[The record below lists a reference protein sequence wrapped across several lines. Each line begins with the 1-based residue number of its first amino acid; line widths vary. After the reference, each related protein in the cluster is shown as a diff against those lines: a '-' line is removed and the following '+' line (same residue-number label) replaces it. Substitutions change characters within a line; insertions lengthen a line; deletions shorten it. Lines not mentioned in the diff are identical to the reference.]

1 MATNLF
7 STDSFPTISEIEAW
21 DKEIQAELDILLGTS
36 QSSEVSTSPEQE
48 LNLLTQPLLVG
59 SEEYEDIANSWS
71 NRLGAGVDSVS
82 SMFNEGLGLLADQLG
97 ADETAASFRADAAQN
112 LKDRADRP
120 QPKITASI
128 TDTAGKISD
137 DIANDQWGD
146 AVDKVGTALKATA
159 AEAIP
164 SLAPAIGGLAA
175 ARALSPFLA
184 AIPVVGVPAAILT
197 NIILTFGSGYLM
209 MSGEGY
215 KRAKELGADETSAKT
230 AGVISGGVG
239 GVLDKF
245 FAGAFLDG
253 LAKTVGRKELTKRI
267 AEQTS
272 KEAAEE
278 IVDKG
283 LKAASIESLR
293 SGLKEAGKLGGIGAL
308 TEGAQAAN
316 TELAANVAAGKLP
329 ELVELSKKVVD
340 EAALGLV
347 GGGGPGFAMGAL
359 VPQARREAKLK
370 AEELK
375 RTQEELKKE
384 AGKEFDSKVVNAA
397 TDLDVSDTLD
407 QPSIGSPAD
416 FLVKRSISFL
426 KEAAS
431 TNPLT
436 AKLFN
441 GLGNYFNNVSV
452 LAGEG
457 LKESADTFNVAV
469 QEQAKEYKLPFTRS
483 IEKNINE
490 GIARTL
496 RGQSLNMDKYKGKY
510 GERQIEIINK
520 LAKNADLDQDGNAIE
535 GTEGPLRK
543 LLNDTRNNLEETG
556 VDIDFITD
564 YLTQSYKIPMTG
576 FGRSKAKRKF
586 IAILKNNK
594 AIDPKVRKALA
605 LNAEE
610 IVENITSNDGVY
622 TPDATVNLFDTP
634 EQSDQLSVV
643 KKGFEK
649 ERTIPPEV
657 VVELD
662 EAGLVNNDAQAIINK
677 YIIGAARRTEVQ
689 KLKNDFNDKVGQLNL
704 SPLEIKETQRVFQA
718 LQGNNERIETPALRK
733 ANEFL
738 VTAGYLTTLPFAGI
752 ISLSEPILVLSRVK
766 SKHAIW
772 GAIKA
777 SRVSLDKAIR
787 SIKPKHPIS
796 DLENSFNSIQQ
807 TADLALTDVIRD
819 IGDTSINRRITDAF
833 FKATLLAQ
841 VTQFSRQMA
850 SVAVSQQLQ
859 EDLLLVSDEFK
870 TNKPTAEGNKARLRL
885 NEQGLKNLFS
895 GRKFTTKGVKYPKGK
910 KGKEPTE
917 KQLAKY
923 ESDLALQ
930 EQEVAGEIDLPTVE
944 QEAIAWAESNI
955 TEEQA
960 IAQFKLLDQPITDEV
975 VTQRF
980 EVEGEPPVIIRKALA
995 KTIDE
1000 IIMSPNV
1007 VNRPLWM
1014 SNPHYALIAQL
1025 KGFMM
1030 VFGNTIGPKVYKE
1043 VIKPLMPVHKKREG
1057 GIGANI
1063 PTAFTR
1069 PVETFEG
1076 TFKYGL
1082 TFALLLSAMYGTQI
1096 MKNAIRY
1103 EDADD
1108 SPLADL
1114 DEVELAFKLLQ
1125 QSNLLGFGN
1134 TLISAAESEKYGQSP
1149 ISTILGPVAGK
1160 TEQLIRAL
1168 YNLTDRRPRSL
1179 ANWLAKNTPFTGGL
1193 GTERRADVPIVGTD
1207 AFEEYLESFLD
1218 TVDMAEG
1225 GSIAERLPNR
1235 RGSFVLPSIEDLRKK
1250 EMELVEDRNITVT
1263 PVEFAPVLPNV
1274 IPEVKDNS
1282 RIAPLPPEKPPVPK
1296 DNSRIAPL
1304 PPEKSEF
1311 ARKEKETNILAFNKV
1326 LGYEGSS
1333 TKRYLD
1339 TNLDPTIGIGH
1350 LIKSDTIK
1358 KLMSIGYSKEDA
1370 KKIKLGKKEMTKEK
1384 VNELFQ
1390 KELPTYIKS
1399 TRRLIKNY
1407 DSLSSNLR
1415 SELIQ
1420 LNYRGD
1426 LKQGKKTRKLINAG
1440 KFKEAAKEL
1449 LKHKEYNDLKS
1460 KGTSNSITDRL
1471 EAARDALLAE
1481 GTK

>member
-1 MATNLF
+1 MATNL
-7 STDSFPTISEIEAW
+7 SDLGLPTE
-21 DKEIQAELDILLGTS
+21 AELQALEKELDAQVNSLLGTP
-36 QSSEVSTSPEQE
+36 QESSVEADPSPIDFD
-48 LNLLTQPLLVG
+48 NFFKPLDPN
-59 SEEYEDIANSWS
+59 SEEYKEEANSWS
-71 NRLGAGVDSVS
+71 NRLGASVDSVYA
-82 SMFNEGLGLLADQLG
+82 MLNEGLGLLADQLG

-112 LKDRADRP
+112 LKDRAARP
-120 QPKITASI
+120 QPEITASLTESVDNI
-128 TDTAGKISD
+128 SEDIKNDKYLEAAGKV
-137 DIANDQWGD
+137 ATT
-146 AVDKVGTALKATA
+146 VKATF

-164 SLAPAIGGLAA
+164 SLAPALGGLAA

-184 AIPVVGVPAAILT
+184 AIPVVGAPVALLT

-209 MSGEGY
+209 GSGEVY
-215 KRAKELGADETSAKT
+215 KEAKKLGADETSSKT
-230 AGVISGGVG
+230 AAVVGGIGV

-245 FAGAFLDG
+245 FAGASLKA
-253 LAKTVGRKELTKRI
+253 LTQTLGRKEVTNRI

-278 IVDKG
+278 IMDKG
-283 LKAASIESLR
+283 LKAASIDVLK
-293 SGLKEAGKLGGIGAL
+293 SGLKQAGKLGGIGAL

-316 TELAANVAAGKLP
+316 TEIAANIAAGTMP
-329 ELVELSKKVVD
+329 ELANFSKKIVD

-347 GGGGPGFAMGAL
+347 GGGGLGGVMGAL
-359 VPQARREAKLK
+359 TPQARREAKLK
-370 AEELK
+370 EEELK

-457 LKESADTFNVAV
+457 LKKSADEFNVVV

-490 GIARTL
+490 GIARIL
-496 RGQSLNMDKYKGKY
+496 RGQSLNMDKYKGKN
-510 GERQIEIINK
+510 GEKQIEIINK
-520 LAKNADLDQDGNAIE
+520 LAKNADLDQDGNIIE

-543 LLNDTRNNLEETG
+543 LLNDTRDNLEETG
-556 VDIDFITD
+556 VEIEFITD

-586 IAILKNNK
+586 VSILKNNK
-594 AIDPKVRKALA
+594 ATDPKVRKALA

-677 YIIGAARRTEVQ
+677 YIIGAARRTEIQ
-689 KLKNDFNDKVGQLNL
+689 KLKNDFNDKVDQLNL

-752 ISLSEPILVLSRVK
+752 VSLSEPILVLSRVD
-766 SKHAIW
+766 SKNAIW

-819 IGDTSINRRITDAF
+819 IGDTSVNRRITDAF
-833 FKATLLAQ
+833 FKATLLSQ

-859 EDLLLVSDEFK
+859 EDILLVSDEFK
-870 TNKPTAEGNKARLRL
+870 TNKPTAAGNKARLRL
-885 NEQGLKNLFS
+885 NKQGLKNLFS

-910 KGKEPTE
+910 KGKKPTA
-917 KQLAKY
+917 KQIAKY
-923 ESDLALQ
+923 ESDIALQ
-930 EQEVAGEIDLPTVE
+930 QQEVVGGINLTGVE

-955 TEEQA
+955 NEEQA
-960 IAQFKLLDQPITDEV
+960 IAQFKLLGQPVTDEV
-975 VTQRF
+975 TTQRF
-980 EVEGEPPVIIRKALA
+980 GVEGEPPVIIRKALA

-1030 VFGNTIGPKVYKE
+1030 VFGNTIAPKVYKE
-1043 VIKPLMPVHKKREG
+1043 VIKPLMPVHMKREG
-1057 GIGANI
+1057 GIGVNI
-1063 PTAFTR
+1063 PTAITR
-1069 PVETFEG
+1069 PVETFDG

-1149 ISTILGPVAGK
+1149 ISTALGPVAGK

-1225 GSIAERLPNR
+1225 GSI
-1235 RGSFVLPSIEDLRKK
+1235 
-1250 EMELVEDRNITVT
+1250 M
-1263 PVEFAPVLPNV
+1263 
-1274 IPEVKDNS
+1274 
-1282 RIAPLPPEKPPVPK
+1282 
-1296 DNSRIAPL
+1296 
-1304 PPEKSEF
+1304 
-1311 ARKEKETNILAFNKV
+1311 
-1326 LGYEGSS
+1326 
-1333 TKRYLD
+1333 
-1339 TNLDPTIGIGH
+1339 
-1350 LIKSDTIK
+1350 
-1358 KLMSIGYSKEDA
+1358 
-1370 KKIKLGKKEMTKEK
+1370 
-1384 VNELFQ
+1384 
-1390 KELPTYIKS
+1390 
-1399 TRRLIKNY
+1399 
-1407 DSLSSNLR
+1407 DSLLDMFNPISKANVG
-1415 SELIQ
+1415 EEEAKF
-1420 LNYRGD
+1420 
-1426 LKQGKKTRKLINAG
+1426 LKGN
-1440 KFKEAAKEL
+1440 E
-1449 LKHKEYNDLKS
+1449 
-1460 KGTSNSITDRL
+1460 
-1471 EAARDALLAE
+1471 
-1481 GTK
+1481 